1 MDLLNVFSVH
11 EEREYFF
18 GISVLRGI
26 YWVKMWQE
34 ISLGIH
40 VYFELFAIVFK

>member
-1 MDLLNVFSVH
+1 MFLVCMRKGNI
-11 EEREYFF
+11 FF